1 MRQAHYHLPS
11 ILLTGLPRHVSQ
23 PLQPVH
29 QFHRTVVLELQTAGQ
44 LANSRYN
51 AFRQPLEGQ
60 EQLVLLGL
68 HPGRPNLLFAK
79 SQESP
84 DLVTKLGQGAIL
96 FQAKILHHL
105 YRITI

>member
-1 MRQAHYHLPS
+1 MRQAHHHLPS
-11 ILLTGLPRHVSQ
+11 ILSARLSRDVSQ
-23 PLQPVH
+23 PLQAVH
-29 QFHRTVVLELQTAGQ
+29 QFHRTVVLQLQTAGQ

-51 AFRQPLEGQ
+51 AFREPLQSQ
-60 EQLVLLGL
+60 EQLVLLGF

-84 DLVTKLGQGAIL
+84 DLVTKLGQGAIF
-96 FQAKILHHL
+96 FQIKILHHL